1 MQHLDADRIGS
12 KLDSGCQSHSASGRR
27 TRPITLGLAITL
39 ATAGVLAVQGQAKAA
54 FQPLQGNSVV
64 NVDPFDGAESPQAE
78 ALSAPTPLLSP
89 ADLVALDGGSIAKPA
104 KMSPLKKAKKMA
116 ELDVDISRTVIPNHD
131 QSALAKA
138 GAVVHKVESGETL
151 DQISARY
158 DVAPEDIL
166 KANGIGDAEELGDNA
181 VLRIP
186 AHQNQTDTPKISL
199 KAGDHHIEDDI
210 QLDELELT
218 AKLLEGEEEATVD
231 GPELSIPIAT
241 RATFPQIPTLVL
253 PPLSSVDTYLP
264 DEMQTGKFSYI
275 MPAKGVL
282 TSGYG
287 PRWGRMHRGI
297 DIAAPIGTTV
307 VASAPG
313 VIQSAGWNSGGY
325 GNLVEVR
332 HPDGSITR
340 YAHNNRITS
349 RTGQLVRQ
357 GEKIAEM
364 GTTGRSTGSHTHFEI
379 RPAGKGAVNPMGLL
393 NRG

>member
-1 MQHLDADRIGS
+1 MQHLNADRIGS
-12 KLDSGCQSHSASGRR
+12 KLDSGCQSHSTSRRR
-27 TRPITLGLAITL
+27 TRSTALGLAMTL

-64 NVDPFDGAESPQAE
+64 NVAPFDGVESPQAE

-89 ADLVALDGGSIAKPA
+89 ADLVALDGGSIATPA

-116 ELDVDISRTVIPNHD
+116 ELDIDISRTVIPNHD
-131 QSALAKA
+131 QSALASA
-138 GAVVHKVESGETL
+138 GAVVHKVQSGETL

-166 KANGIGDAEELGDNA
+166 KVNGIGDADELGDNA

-199 KAGDHHIEDDI
+199 KTERHHIEDDI
-210 QLDELELT
+210 QLDEPELT
-218 AKLLEGEEEATVD
+218 AKLLEDEAEAKID

-313 VIQSAGWNSGGY
+313 VIKSAGWNSGGY

-349 RTGQLVRQ
+349 RSGQVVRQ